1 METITVSL
9 SLEKEDVE
17 WLDRLVAAGLI
28 RNRSE
33 AVRKALSAYLK
44 VILQHKSRVE
54 LRQHLSNQTKAVD
67 SISAEALFHEMRNE
81 EDT

>member
-1 METITVSL
+1 METITVSF

-17 WLDRLVAAGLI
+17 WLDRLVAAGII

-44 VILQHKSRVE
+44 VILQHKSRAE
-54 LRQHLSNQTKAVD
+54 LRQHLSSQIKAAD
-67 SISAEALFHEMRNE
+67 DISAEALFHEMRNE
-81 EDT
+81 EDA

>member
-1 METITVSL
+1 METVTVSL

-44 VILQHKSRVE
+44 VLLQHESRKE
-54 LRQHLSNQTKAVD
+54 LRQYLSDQTKTVD
-67 SISAEALFHEMRNE
+67 AISAEELFHEMRKE

>member
-1 METITVSL
+1 MLAINPVFAMETVTVSL

-33 AVRKALSAYLK
+33 AVRRALSAYLK
-44 VILQHKSRVE
+44 VLLQHKSR
-54 LRQHLSNQTKAVD
+54 T
-67 SISAEALFHEMRNE
+67 
-81 EDT
+81 